1 MRSFLPPLLGIALL
15 AGAVAAH
22 DYRAGDLT
30 IEHPWTRATPAGATV
45 AAGYMVIHNSGSDP
59 DRLIAGTAPFAG
71 RVEIHEMVM
80 DGDVMRMR
88 EVDGGLEIPPG
99 GAIVLEPGGY
109 HVMFLDLREPLVEG
123 GVRDGTLTFE
133 QADEIA
139 VHYAIESMAAEEPG
153 HALDP

>member
-1 MRSFLPPLLGIALL
+1 MRPFLLPLLGIAFL

-30 IEHPWTRATPAGATV
+30 IEHPWARATPAGATV
-45 AAGYMVIHNSGSDP
+45 AAGYMVIRNAGSDP
-59 DRLIAGTAPFAG
+59 DRLIAGAAPFAG

-99 GAIVLEPGGY
+99 GEIVLEPGGY
-109 HVMFLDLREPLVEG
+109 HVMFLDLQEPLVEG
-123 GVRDGTLTFE
+123 GVRGGTLTFE
-133 QADEIA
+133 QAGDIA
-139 VHYAIESMAAEEPG
+139 VHYAIESMAAGGSG
-153 HALDP
+153 HAANP